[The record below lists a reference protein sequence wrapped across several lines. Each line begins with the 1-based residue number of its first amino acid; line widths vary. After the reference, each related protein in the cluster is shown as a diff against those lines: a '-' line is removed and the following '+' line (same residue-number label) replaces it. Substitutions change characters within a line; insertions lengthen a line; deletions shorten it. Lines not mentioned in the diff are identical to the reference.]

1 MNVYGA
7 EMEASIIMVL
17 ARLWGLRAGGI
28 AVTLDNMLTVSG
40 EDGNFDP
47 ETQLDH
53 SQDAIEKLSKAGCE
67 ALYQI
72 WLKDQSGK

>member
-7 EMEASIIMVL
+7 EMEASVIMVL

-40 EDGNFDP
+40 EEGQFDP
-47 ETQLDH
+47 DSQLDH
-53 SQDAIEKLSKAGCE
+53 SADSIEKLSKAGCE

-72 WLKDQSGK
+72 YLADQK